1 MSKRK
6 LRHKRTNSSGI
17 VNSETNVDAYTLNM
31 VEDDGE
37 VDCDFPPLD
46 SREPISKFGFN
57 KLALVVK
64 SVIPR
69 SAAKQSTDVTVLVIF
84 QFAPDVILIHF
95 LADE

>member
-1 MSKRK
+1 M
-6 LRHKRTNSSGI
+6 
-17 VNSETNVDAYTLNM
+17 DAYTLNM

-64 SVIPR
+64 SVVPR
-69 SAAKQSTDVTVLVIF
+69 ANVKQSTDVIVLVLF
-84 QFAPDVILIHF
+84 ILIENF
-95 LADE
+95 LFISKKNC